1 MIRVLIHRDPSDR
14 TIRAFS
20 SEGHAGY
27 AKIGE
32 DIVCAGV
39 SAVTVGTVN
48 AAEKLLG
55 IVLPSRMK
63 NGFLQ
68 ADVPEGLDAEREAK
82 LQLLLESMVAMLES
96 IEDTYGSHIA
106 LEEHESRRR

>member
-1 MIRVLIHRDPSDR
+1 MIRVLIHRDPSNR
-14 TIRAFS
+14 SIRAFS
-20 SEGHAGY
+20 AEGHADY
-27 AKIGE
+27 AKRGE

-55 IVLPSRMK
+55 IELPSRMN

-68 ADVPEGLDAEREAK
+68 STVPEGLDAEQEAK
-82 LQLLLESMVAMLES
+82 LQLLLESMVAMLET

-106 LEEHESRRR
+106 LEEHQSRRR